1 MGMIHILLEPVR
13 MNFLAF
19 FCVLILFSTTSA
31 GKSYLIGTKKVEDCA
46 DCQKA
51 IEQLEAKMKNLELEN
66 KILRGE
72 KGNYTIGDGSVV
84 VGQNGNGNDYGHSFQ
99 TFTGGKHGC
108 LNCEICYGSSFTCK
122 NGMCGR
128 HYS

>member
-1 MGMIHILLEPVR
+1 

-84 VGQNGNGNDYGHSFQ
+84 VGQDGNGNDYGHSFQ
-99 TFTGGKHGC
+99 TLPEGNMGVLIVKYVTGQALLVKMVC
-108 LNCEICYGSSFTCK
+108 VDVAIL
-122 NGMCGR
+122 
-128 HYS
+128 